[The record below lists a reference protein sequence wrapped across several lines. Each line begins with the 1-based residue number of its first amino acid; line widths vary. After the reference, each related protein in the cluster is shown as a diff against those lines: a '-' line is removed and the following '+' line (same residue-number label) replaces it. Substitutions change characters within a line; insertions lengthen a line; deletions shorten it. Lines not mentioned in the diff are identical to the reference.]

1 MQSTGIRQA
10 VSALPEEITCC
21 VLSLC
26 VAQIQ
31 IIAAGGKQEVEI
43 MHAFWWISNQCTGG
57 KRAFCQKCPGAVR
70 VLSAPGAGWKRQF
83 VFQANQ
89 TYFSLQ
95 FPPAPRHH
103 GNPLAKKRHFL
114 AGKTGGFSLC
124 SLGSRGINPLVD
136 ILGGLSFHQ
145 CPRRAEQ
152 GDVQAGVRAGITPR
166 PPPIPH
172 PTGHQDQVRGYLTP
186 KTPSCQPKV

>member
-1 MQSTGIRQA
+1 
-10 VSALPEEITCC
+10 
-21 VLSLC
+21 
-26 VAQIQ
+26 
-31 IIAAGGKQEVEI
+31 

-166 PPPIPH
+166 PPPIPPPH
-172 PTGHQDQVRGYLTP
+172 WPPGPGKGISYPEDTQLPTQGLTENSKILAKSSLQAQDLARS
-186 KTPSCQPKV
+186 PS